1 MAPDFNA
8 VAGDLFGKL
17 FGSILYFGLA
27 IMLIATIG
35 VAMWYWLHYK
45 KKFDIMVKI
54 RSERARDPAIYFDWA
69 AVIYNRQT
77 KSKYFRLL
85 NTKVDLPV
93 PPFNVLQKT
102 NRGDYLEIYRKS
114 EEDFKFLTPGK
125 IDKDRVIRADGKIYP
140 VASTDQKQ
148 IEGDIYWFISRKD
161 KMKKLFDTDS
171 MLVKILPWIPQ
182 IMGGIFMIFILY
194 VMMDKLPAILGEMQ
208 ALTRELRMLKNPNID
223 LTASIGALL
232 WMSKKQN

>member
-148 IEGDIYWFISRKD
+148 IEGDIYWYISRKD

-194 VMMDKLPAILGEMQ
+194 VMMDKLPAILGQMES
-208 ALTRELRMLKNPNID
+208 LTRELRALKNPNID

-232 WMSKKQN
+232 WMAKKQN

>member
-27 IMLIATIG
+27 VILIATIG

-125 IDKDRVIRADGKIYP
+125 IDKDRIIRADGKIYP

-148 IEGDIYWFISRKD
+148 IEGDIYWYISRKD

-194 VMMDKLPAILGEMQ
+194 VMMDKLPAILGQMES
-208 ALTRELRMLKNPNID
+208 LTRELRALKNPNID

-232 WMSKKQN
+232 WMAKKRN

>member
-148 IEGDIYWFISRKD
+148 IEGDIYWYISRKD

-194 VMMDKLPAILGEMQ
+194 VMMDKLPAILGQMES
-208 ALTRELRMLKNPNID
+208 LTRELRALKNPNID

-232 WMSKKQN
+232 WMAKKRN

>member
-1 MAPDFNA
+1 MAADFNA

-148 IEGDIYWFISRKD
+148 IEGDIYWYISRKD

-194 VMMDKLPAILGEMQ
+194 VMMDKLPAILGQMES
-208 ALTRELRMLKNPNID
+208 LTRELRALKNPNID

-232 WMSKKQN
+232 WMAKKQN